1 VNKINNFVIFF
12 DHDDNISDINWDDTV
27 ANPISSLPKVLSP
40 SKVVNVELDTEE
52 KLLDFYSDLN
62 NICQLAGANPLGDE
76 DNGSDTDAYFIDIDY
91 ELDEDADL
99 LVENIDEDFIDEGV
113 VEGTR

>member
-1 VNKINNFVIFF
+1 MTTSQALIGMTLLQTQYFLYPRF
-12 DHDDNISDINWDDTV
+12 
-27 ANPISSLPKVLSP
+27 LLLSP
-40 SKVVNVELDTEE
+40 PKVVNVELDTEE

-62 NICQLAGANPLGDE
+62 NICQLAGANPLRDE
-76 DNGSDTDAYFIDIDY
+76 DNGSDTDPDFIDIDY
-91 ELDEDADL
+91 ELEDEADDL

>member
-1 VNKINNFVIFF
+1 MTTSQALIGMTLLQTQYFLCPRF
-12 DHDDNISDINWDDTV
+12 
-27 ANPISSLPKVLSP
+27 LLLSP
-40 SKVVNVELDTEE
+40 PKVVNVELDTEE

-62 NICQLAGANPLGDE
+62 NICQLAGANPLRDE
-76 DNGSDTDAYFIDIDY
+76 DNGSDTDADFIDIDY
-91 ELDEDADL
+91 ELEDEDDDL